1 MFFNK
6 YPHPANFVPIPIA
19 FPPVSSSEVRAEVG
33 IELDQQPGSAELAW
47 FADDVA
53 CLTVRHARFGPN
65 RSLVPLEPPAPG
77 PAGRIQPTNDGFQVL
92 GRDGQPILSLA
103 AQGFGA
109 CGEASMFQFAVP
121 SEVTFYGLGE
131 KTYGEIELSGYRN
144 RFWNTDVWSDFHFAQ
159 WGGYPTDPPYFSTPY
174 VLVRSAQGYV
184 GLLLHNPYPAFI
196 ETPGI
201 EEARVFVE
209 WQRTHEHLLMGNDG
223 GEPCLYII
231 AGDTIADVTRKLQR
245 LVGVTPRPPI
255 WALGYHQSRWGY
267 AGHDDLTELDR
278 QFATHQIPCSALWMD
293 LDYMDGYRIFTVA
306 DSAFPGGPQ
315 RTADALAA
323 NGRRIVP
330 IIDPGVKLDP
340 GYQVYDDG
348 TAHGHFCL
356 TQEGRA
362 FVGLVWPGETVFPDF
377 ARSETRAWW
386 AGYARDFRA
395 SGFGA
400 CWVDMNDPSTGPV
413 DPTEMR
419 FEGATLPHAAHRN
432 QYALGMQIATQDGFL
447 QAEPNERPFILS
459 RSGYTGS
466 SRYAAIWTGDNV
478 SNEFYLRL
486 SVPTSLGMSLSG
498 LPFNG
503 PDLGGF
509 GGDVTDALMVEWM
522 KAGFLF
528 PFLRNHCG
536 RGHRDQEPFNFPPAV
551 MQLLR
556 RYIRLR
562 MKLMPYLYQQFV
574 RQSICGD
581 PIMRPML
588 YAEDSA
594 RTERIADQFL
604 IGPSILQAPFLDLGS
619 PSREVYLPSDG
630 PWYDTNTGRWL
641 SPGTHRVSRQR
652 DGSPIYVAPFAVI
665 PMQAGTPTDNAVDLL
680 NPVFH
685 VFLPSSDAC
694 ETASIRERYLA
705 DDGLSFDYQRGV
717 ESEIE
722 LEMSIADGN
731 IAIAVNTLSDAFGEI
746 RPTFVFHG
754 RPDAVHLNGQLVQLE
769 RTRTAWAGAWLD
781 VTRIVAG

>member
-19 FPPVSSSEVRAEVG
+19 FGSAPSSDSRAEIA
-33 IELDQQPGSAELAW
+33 IELDQQPGTAEITW
-47 FADDVA
+47 FEGDLA
-53 CLTVRHARFGPN
+53 CLSVRHPRFGPN
-65 RSLVPLEPPAPG
+65 RSLVELIRPEAGTP
-77 PAGRIQPTNDGFQVL
+77 GRIRPTDHGFEVH
-92 GRDGQPILSLA
+92 GRDAQPIVALA
-103 AQGFGA
+103 PNGFGV
-109 CGEASMFQFAVP
+109 CGEASMFQITVP
-121 SEVTFYGLGE
+121 DDVTFYGLGE
-131 KTYGEIELSGYRN
+131 KNYGEIELSGYRS

-159 WGGYPTDPPYFSTPY
+159 WGGFPTDPPYFSTPY

-201 EEARVFVE
+201 EDARVFVE
-209 WQRTHEHLLMGNDG
+209 WQRTHEHLLLGTDG
-223 GEPCLYII
+223 GEPCLWII
-231 AGDTIADVTRKLQR
+231 AGDTIAEVTQKLQR

-267 AGHDDLTELDR
+267 AGHDDLVELDR
-278 QFATHQIPCSALWMD
+278 KFAEHQIPCSALWMD

-306 DSAFPGGPQ
+306 ESAFPSGPQ
-315 RTADALAA
+315 RTADILAA

-340 GYQVYDDG
+340 GYRVYDDG

-356 TQEGRA
+356 TQEGRP

-377 ARSETRAWW
+377 SRAETRQWW
-386 AGYARDFRA
+386 AGYAAEFRK

-400 CWVDMNDPSTGPV
+400 CWIDMNDPSTGPV

-419 FEGATLPHAAHRN
+419 FEHATVPHAAHRN
-432 QYALGMQIATQDGFL
+432 QYALGMQMATYDGFMN
-447 QAEPNERPFILS
+447 APPYERPFILS
-459 RSGYTGS
+459 RSGTTGS

-486 SVPTSLGMSLSG
+486 SVPTSLGLSLSG

-509 GGDVTDALMVEWM
+509 GGDVSDALMVEWM

-536 RGHRDQEPFNFPPAV
+536 RGHRHQEPFNFPPSV
-551 MQLLR
+551 MHILR

-562 MKLMPYLYQQFV
+562 MKLMPYLYQLFV
-574 RQSICGD
+574 RQSLCGD
-581 PIMRPML
+581 PVMRPML
-588 YAEDSA
+588 YAEDSV

-604 IGPSILQAPFLDLGS
+604 IGSNILQAPFLDLQS
-619 PSREVYLPSDG
+619 PTRDVYLPAEG
-630 PWYDTNTGRWL
+630 PWYDTNSGRWL
-641 SPGTHRVSRQR
+641 ASGTHRVTRHR
-652 DGSPIYVAPFAVI
+652 EGSPIYVAPFAVI
-665 PMQAGTPTDNAVDLL
+665 PMQAGTPTGNDVDLL
-680 NPVFH
+680 RPVFH
-685 VFLPSSDAC
+685 VFIPMSEAC
-694 ETASIRERYLA
+694 ETASIRERYVA
-705 DDGLSFDYQRGV
+705 DDGLTFGYQRGD

-722 LEMSIADGN
+722 IEMSIADGN
-731 IAIAVNTLSDAFGEI
+731 IAIAVHHLSTGFGEI
-746 RPTFVFHG
+746 QPSFVFHG
-754 RPDAVHLNGQLVQLE
+754 RPDAVHLNGRLVKLE
-769 RTRTAWAGAWLD
+769 RGRTAWASAMLD
-781 VTRIVAG
+781 VTMIAAD